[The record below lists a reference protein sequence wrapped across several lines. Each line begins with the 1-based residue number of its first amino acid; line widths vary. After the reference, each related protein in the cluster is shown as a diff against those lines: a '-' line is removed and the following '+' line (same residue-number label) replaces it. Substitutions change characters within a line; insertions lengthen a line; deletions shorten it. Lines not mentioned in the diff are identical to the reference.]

1 MTMPNIDR
9 IYLALALALLVVGE
23 LVGLYMGIAENNSL
37 LPLHTTLM
45 LIGFVTLA
53 IYGFVFRLWPAL
65 KEGALARVQFW
76 LTIVSTLGMV
86 IGSYQF
92 AVSRSIVIAA
102 PASMLTI
109 VAAVLLAF
117 MFWTHSEKA

>member
-1 MTMPNIDR
+1 MPNIDR
-9 IYLALALALLVVGE
+9 IYLALSLALLIVGE

-37 LPLHTTLM
+37 LPLHTALM
-45 LIGFVTLA
+45 LLGFVTLA

-65 KEGALARVQFW
+65 KEGVLARVQFW
-76 LTIVSTLGMV
+76 LTIVSTAGMV

-92 AVSRSIVIAA
+92 AVSRSIVIVA

-109 VAAVLLAF
+109 VAAILLAF
-117 MFWTHSEKA
+117 MFWTRSAKA